1 MEDVDVTVIICR
13 TPPSIPLIAMLFET
27 PSLTTAER
35 AVLGKIDEVQG
46 KIGYAVQTP
55 KRWPGLIRRVTFARA
70 VRGSNSIEGYNVTVE
85 DAIAAA
91 EGDEPLE
98 ASEASWKAVLG
109 YQQAMTYVLQL
120 ADDLHFTYS
129 ADLLKSLHFMM
140 MQHELT
146 KNPGRWRPGPI
157 FVYDADRDEQVY
169 EGPPEDQVPALIHE
183 LVRRLTDDRETPTIV
198 RAAMAHLNLVMIHPF
213 SDGNGRMAR
222 CLQTLV
228 IARGGEIAPA
238 FASIEE
244 YLGRNTRSYYDVL
257 AEVGGGSW
265 QPDRDA
271 RPWLRFCLVAHYRQ
285 AMTVLRRMREL
296 QKIWD
301 RLEREVARRELPE
314 RSIFALADAAMGLRV
329 KNASYRTVA
338 EITAQT
344 ASRDLGKLVD
354 HELLVPRGEKRG
366 RFYVGSEWVGRLR
379 ADAAEPKLIPDP
391 FDEVREEEMLLPGFD
406 GDAV

>member
-1 MEDVDVTVIICR
+1 
-13 TPPSIPLIAMLFET
+13 MLFET
-27 PSLTTAER
+27 PSLTRAER
-35 AVLGKIDEVQG
+35 SVLEKIAEVKG
-46 KIGYAVQTP
+46 KIGYAVRSP

-98 ASEASWKAVLG
+98 ASEASWKAVTG
-109 YQQAMTYVLQL
+109 YQQAMTYVLQR

-140 MQHELT
+140 MQHELAR
-146 KNPGRWRPGPI
+146 NPGRWRPGPI

-169 EGPPEDQVPALIHE
+169 EGPPEDLLPGLVDE
-183 LVRRLTDDRETPTIV
+183 LVRTLNTDRGTPPIV
-198 RAAMAHLNLVMIHPF
+198 QAAMAHLNLVMIHPF

-228 IARGGEIAPA
+228 IARGGEGAPV

-244 YLGRNTRSYYDVL
+244 YLGRNTRSYYDLL

-265 QPDRDA
+265 APDRDA
-271 RPWLRFCLVAHYRQ
+271 RPWVRYCLVAHYRQ
-285 AMTVLRRMREL
+285 AMTVLRRMR
-296 QKIWD
+296 QIQRIWD
-301 RLEREVARRELPE
+301 RLEREVERRQLPE
-314 RSIFALADAAMGLRV
+314 RSILALADAAMGLRV
-329 KNASYRTVA
+329 KNASYRSVA
-338 EITAQT
+338 EVTAQT
-344 ASRDLGKLVD
+344 ASRDLGKLVEQD
-354 HELLVPRGEKRG
+354 LLEPRGEKRG
-366 RFYVGSEWVGRLR
+366 RFYVAAEWVRRLR
-379 ADAAEPKLIPDP
+379 EEASEAKIIADP

-406 GDAV
+406 GGGS

>member
-1 MEDVDVTVIICR
+1 MI
-13 TPPSIPLIAMLFET
+13 FET
-27 PSLTTAER
+27 PPLTSAER
-35 AVLGKIDEVQG
+35 SVLDKIGEVKGQ
-46 KIGYAVQTP
+46 IGYAVRTP

-109 YQQAMTYVLQL
+109 YHQAMTYVLQR
-120 ADDLHFTYS
+120 ADDLHFAYS

-140 MQHELT
+140 MQHELA

-169 EGPPEDQVPALIHE
+169 EGPRDDLVPGLIDE
-183 LVRRLTDDRETPTIV
+183 LVRRLSTERDTPAIV
-198 RAAMAHLNLVMIHPF
+198 KAAMAHLNLVMIHPF

-228 IARGGEIAPA
+228 IARGGEGAPV

-257 AEVGGGSW
+257 AQVGGGGW
-265 QPDRDA
+265 QPERDA
-271 RPWLRFCLVAHYRQ
+271 RPWVRYCLVAHYRQ
-285 AMTVLRRMREL
+285 ATTVLRRMR
-296 QKIWD
+296 QIQRIWD
-301 RLEREVARRELPE
+301 RLEREIARRDLPE

-329 KNASYRTVA
+329 KNASYRSVA
-338 EITAQT
+338 EVSAQT
-344 ASRDLGKLVD
+344 ASRDLVKLAD
-354 HELLVPRGEKRG
+354 QDLLEPRGEKRG
-366 RFYVGSEWVGRLR
+366 RFYVAADWVRSLR
-379 ADAAEPKLIPDP
+379 AEAAEPKLVADP

-406 GDAV
+406 GRGA

>member
-1 MEDVDVTVIICR
+1 MI
-13 TPPSIPLIAMLFET
+13 FET
-27 PSLTTAER
+27 PSLTSAER
-35 AVLGKIDEVQG
+35 AVLEKIAEVKGQ
-46 KIGYAVQTP
+46 IGYAVRTP
-55 KRWPGLIRRVTFARA
+55 KRWPGLIRRATFARA

-91 EGDEPLE
+91 EGDEPLD

-109 YQQAMTYVLQL
+109 YQQAMTYVLQR

-140 MQHELT
+140 MQHELA

-157 FVYDADRDEQVY
+157 FVYDADRDQQVY
-169 EGPPEDQVPALIHE
+169 EGPREDLLPGLVDE
-183 LVRRLTDDRETPTIV
+183 LVRSLNTGRETPTV
-198 RAAMAHLNLVMIHPF
+198 VKAAMAHLNLVMIHPF

-228 IARGGEIAPA
+228 IARGGEGAPV

-244 YLGRNTRSYYDVL
+244 YLGRNTGSYYEVL
-257 AEVGGGSW
+257 AEVGGGGW
-265 QPDRDA
+265 QPERDA
-271 RPWLRFCLVAHYRQ
+271 RPWVRYCLVAHYRQ
-285 AMTVLRRMREL
+285 ALTVLRRMR
-296 QKIWD
+296 QIQRIWD
-301 RLEREVARRELPE
+301 RLEREIVRRDLPE

-338 EITAQT
+338 EVTAQT
-344 ASRDLGKLVD
+344 ASRDLVKLVD
-354 HELLVPRGEKRG
+354 QDLLEPRGEKRG
-366 RFYVGSEWVGRLR
+366 RFYVGSEWVQRLR
-379 ADAAEPKLIPDP
+379 AEAAEPKLIADP

-406 GDAV
+406 GGGA